1 MQSLASASSS
11 LSSSFLVPP
20 GWEEMVVPEV
30 LADGDTKGHAEAP
43 LFCGH

>member
-11 LSSSFLVPP
+11 LGSSSVPP